1 MHQREASLPVAVSVV
16 AISVYWRR
24 HVHVHALTLSR
35 SYNEAVV
42 TPCYSF
48 IPSFLPFLALLLL
61 LLLLLLVPS
70 QHQRKIWMRYLPQCP
85 RLTLIPLILLI
96 LILLIIMCSMAVG
109 RRRRRCCC

>member
-48 IPSFLPFLALLLL
+48 IPSFLPSFPSALTAAAAAAAG
-61 LLLLLLVPS
+61 P
-70 QHQRKIWMRYLPQCP
+70 IAAP
-85 RLTLIPLILLI
+85 
-96 LILLIIMCSMAVG
+96 
-109 RRRRRCCC
+109 